1 MFMSEFDNLEQ
12 ELSASLS
19 ALDKPCGCHEKGA
32 ESENPFAEFSS
43 SDDLMGELEM
53 ALSSLDGG
61 MLSPEEALEF
71 ASISDS
77 GGAGLADII
86 SVLEQNP
93 GLKIT
98 LSV

>member
-1 MFMSEFDNLEQ
+1 MNEFDNLEQ

-19 ALDKPCGCHEKGA
+19 ALDKPCGCHDKGA
-32 ESENPFAEFSS
+32 ESENPFAEFTN
-43 SDDLMGELEM
+43 SDDLVSELES
-53 ALSSLDGG
+53 ALNSLDNG

-71 ASISDS
+71 ASFGDS
-77 GGAGLADII
+77 GGAGLSDII

-98 LSV
+98 LSI